1 MRYIETLKQHT
12 YTPNDY
18 YDYLARVEDA
28 MAGDMQFSLPAIKPY
43 ASETNHE
50 DGYAVEVQVV
60 LVNTAGEA
68 HDWFHGVKEIALS
81 TESVSGTFAIGDDD
95 EATQGK
101 TAEAE
106 LKFENGVASILLV
119 LDGTWAADDVIKATV
134 DDDDTKIMAYSVKEA
149 NHELLKVQA
158 DPDEEE

>member
-28 MAGDMQFSLPAIKPY
+28 MVGDMAFSLPKFKPY
-43 ASETNHE
+43 VSEANHE

-68 HDWFHGVKEIALS
+68 HDWYHGTKAIALS
-81 TESVSGTFAIGDDD
+81 TTSTDGTFAIGDS
-95 EATQGK
+95 EESTQGT
-101 TAEAE
+101 TATAD
-106 LKFENGVASILLV
+106 LKFENGVATFVLV
-119 LDGTWAADDVIKATV
+119 LDGTWAADDTITATV
-134 DDDDTKIMAYSVKEA
+134 DNDDTKILGYSVKEA

-158 DPDEEE
+158 DPSED

>member
-28 MAGDMQFSLPAIKPY
+28 MAGDMAFSLPKFKPY
-43 ASETNHE
+43 VSEANHK
-50 DGYAVEVQVV
+50 DGYAVEVQVT

-81 TESVSGTFAIGDDD
+81 TESTSGTFAIGDDD
-95 EATQGK
+95 EATQRK

-134 DDDDTKIMAYSVKEA
+134 DDDDTKILGYSVKKA

-158 DPDEEE
+158 DPNEEE

>member
-28 MAGDMQFSLPAIKPY
+28 MVGDMAFSLPKFKPY
-43 ASETNHE
+43 VSEANHE
-50 DGYAVEVQVV
+50 DGYAVEVQVT

-68 HDWFHGVKEIALS
+68 HDWYHGTKAIALTATS
-81 TESVSGTFAIGDDD
+81 SAGTFAIG
-95 EATQGK
+95 EGEQGTTAT
-101 TAEAE
+101 AD
-106 LKFENGVASILLV
+106 LKFENGVATFVLV
-119 LDGTWAADDVIKATV
+119 LDGTWAADDTITATV
-134 DDDDTKIMAYSVKEA
+134 DNDDTKIMAYSVKKA

>member
-28 MAGDMQFSLPAIKPY
+28 MVGDMAFSLPKFEPLV
-43 ASETNHE
+43 SEANHE
-50 DGYAVEVQVV
+50 DGYAVEVQVT
-60 LVNTAGEA
+60 LVNTVGAI
-68 HDWFHGVKEIALS
+68 HDWYHGTKAIALS
-81 TESVSGTFAIGDDD
+81 TTSTDGTFAIGDDD
-95 EATQGK
+95 EAT
-101 TAEAE
+101 EAE
-106 LKFENGVASILLV
+106 LKFENGVATFVLV
-119 LDGTWAADDVIKATV
+119 LGGTWAADDTITATV
-134 DDDDTKIMAYSVKEA
+134 DDDDTKIMAYSVKKA

>member
-28 MAGDMQFSLPAIKPY
+28 MVGDMAFSLPKFKPL
-43 ASETNHE
+43 ASEANHE
-50 DGYAVEVQVV
+50 DGYAVDVQVT
-60 LVNTAGEA
+60 LVNTVGAI
-68 HDWFHGVKEIALS
+68 HDWYHGVKEIALS
-81 TESVSGTFAIGDDD
+81 TESTSGTFAIGDDD

-106 LKFENGVASILLV
+106 LKFENGVASFFLV

-134 DDDDTKIMAYSVKEA
+134 DNDDTKIMAYSVKKA
-149 NHELLKVQA
+149 DHALLTVDA
-158 DPDEEE
+158 DPVEE

>member
-28 MAGDMQFSLPAIKPY
+28 MVGDMAFSLPKFKPY
-43 ASETNHE
+43 VSEVNHD
-50 DGYAVEVQVV
+50 DGYAVEVQVT

-68 HDWFHGVKEIALS
+68 HDWYHGTKAIALS
-81 TESVSGTFAIGDDD
+81 TTSTDGTFAIGDDD
-95 EATQGK
+95 EAT
-101 TAEAE
+101 EAE
-106 LKFENGVASILLV
+106 LKFENGVATFVLV
-119 LDGTWAADDVIKATV
+119 LGDTWAADDTITATV
-134 DDDDTKIMAYSVKEA
+134 DDDDTKIMAYSVKKA

-158 DPDEEE
+158 DPDEEEE